1 MIYRMLK
8 NQLYIG
14 MVEHKGNLYPGEHQ
28 AIIEQETWD
37 QVQIM
42 LKSNMNHDST
52 LRTPKVNPF
61 AGMIYCGSCGGA
73 FSLSHTVKQ
82 KNKRYSYYICL
93 EDTKRNFSTCP
104 IKRVPSDALEK
115 LVLKEVGILF
125 QTPTMLAQ
133 LMDKGDLG
141 ISAEQLQTVLKNIY
155 EVWEVMNPA
164 ERCKLIQCVITRIT
178 VYENHIEIQPNLD
191 GIKTLLAEAGM
202 EV

>member
-1 MIYRMLK
+1 MGCFYHLGRLI
-8 NQLYIG
+8 QLRCGLSASFDSRAPQGIFYGGQAGQRIPIG
-14 MVEHKGNLYPGEHQ
+14 V
-28 AIIEQETWD
+28 
-37 QVQIM
+37 VQRRGQLPTI
-42 LKSNMNHDST
+42 
-52 LRTPKVNPF
+52 
-61 AGMIYCGSCGGA
+61 
-73 FSLSHTVKQ
+73 
-82 KNKRYSYYICL
+82 
-93 EDTKRNFSTCP
+93 
-104 IKRVPSDALEK
+104 
-115 LVLKEVGILF
+115 GILF

-178 VYENHIEIQPNLD
+178 VYENHIEIRPNLD